1 MAEKEEKKE
10 APSRVVIALLAIFL
24 GWTGIHRFMLGDTTG
39 GIIRICTCGGCGLL
53 GWVEG
58 IIYLLKTDEEF
69 HQTYVVE
76 KKAYF

>member
-1 MAEKEEKKE
+1 MAKDEG
-10 APSRVVIALLAIFL
+10 PNGMTVALCAIFL

-69 HQTYVVE
+69 YQTYVVE
-76 KKAYF
+76 KKSYF